1 LVFCKAKRK
10 VEESDRRRMNSPGC
24 SGKPAIRLWRR
35 GLAAKDG
42 TGDDKAMPMRFKK
55 KDIKKGEP
63 NGSPFLLFSTN

>member
-1 LVFCKAKRK
+1 
-10 VEESDRRRMNSPGC
+10 MNSPGC